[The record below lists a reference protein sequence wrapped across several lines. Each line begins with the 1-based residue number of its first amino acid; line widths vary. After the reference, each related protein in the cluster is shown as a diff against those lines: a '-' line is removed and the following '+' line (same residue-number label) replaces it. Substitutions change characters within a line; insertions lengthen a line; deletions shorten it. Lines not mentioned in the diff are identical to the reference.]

1 MQTTHR
7 LAIRPSEVI
16 PYLLTEGVESAIAAF
31 PILKQHR
38 AVAQQIF
45 ATSEEL
51 TALELMVKEAQSR
64 LDTADREFCLLLSGQ
79 TSDCQGETKVCL
91 LGQEVQA

>member
-1 MQTTHR
+1 M
-7 LAIRPSEVI
+7 LPSDVI

-51 TALELMVKEAQSR
+51 TALELKVKEAQSR
-64 LDTADREFCLLLSGQ
+64 LDATDRELCLLLSSQ
-79 TSDCQGETKVCL
+79 TSDSQGETKKCL
-91 LGQEVQA
+91 LGQEVEA